1 MMELLFALI
10 CSNVSISGPSLALVP
25 TLSFNATIYLYGIST
40 GIPCLK
46 MKNFLKNLNMYGV
59 KVIWIPLDRVKP
71 NVTKP
76 LDVVTSM
83 GLPLEVPLSAVY
95 QNGTLK
101 AIVIGDIENITFW
114 NELLSSKWKGVRVY
128 LGQKLIGTWS
138 GKRVSFPFTALG
150 LAIIDGLGPIALMV
164 FALYLALC
172 REVVGN
178 CWGRALAF
186 IATASVTRA
195 VMGLTLS
202 SLPVSPYYPAIG
214 AILAFIILVNALKP
228 SKTVSKAIS
237 KFVSFFEKLVKNQA
251 SPFLLGLAV
260 GSLGLSPCVVGAF
273 LSASTVASTLPI
285 GEKIVF
291 WILYAILY
299 SIPLGIAA
307 NIINKVE
314 LRKAVAVLASI
325 SLIISLYFF
334 ITYSGIKL

>member
-10 CSNVSISGPSLALVP
+10 CSNVSVSAPLTLLP
-25 TLSFNATIYLYGIST
+25 TLSFNATIYLYGISN
-40 GIPCLK
+40 GAPCLR
-46 MKNFLKNLNMYGV
+46 MKSFLEGLEIYGV
-59 KVIWIPLDRVKP
+59 KVIWVPLDKVRP

-76 LDVVTSM
+76 LDIVTSM

-95 QNGTLK
+95 QNDTLK

-114 NELLSSKWKGVRVY
+114 NEILSSKWKGVRVY

-214 AILAFIILVNALKP
+214 AILAFIILVNTLKP
-228 SKTVSKAIS
+228 SKTVSKAINR
-237 KFVSFFEKLVKNQA
+237 FVSFFEKLVKNQA

-273 LSASTVASTLPI
+273 LSASALASTLPF
-285 GEKIVF
+285 EQRLAF
-291 WILYAILY
+291 WALYAIVY
-299 SIPLGIAA
+299 SIPLALAA
-307 NIINKVE
+307 KVIEKVE
-314 LRKAVAVLASI
+314 LRKAIAVLASI
-325 SLIISLYFF
+325 SLLISLYFLA
-334 ITYSGIKL
+334 TLLR